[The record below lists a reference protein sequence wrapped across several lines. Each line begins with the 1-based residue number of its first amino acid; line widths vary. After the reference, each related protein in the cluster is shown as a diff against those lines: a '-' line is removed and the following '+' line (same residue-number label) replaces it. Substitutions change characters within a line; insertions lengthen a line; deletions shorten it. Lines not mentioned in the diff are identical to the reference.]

1 MLAGIQIGEHVLLD
15 AANRGTGH
23 LELAAPAGGQLGRQ
37 GPADGCLGRADD
49 ESLALE
55 GLQEHVHRLPGD
67 EGAAG
72 ELGVGQAR
80 SLGEQLQAGVV
91 GDRHAERPQHG
102 LQGRVQGTRG
112 RLQHV
117 PQRCVQ
123 LDSGL
128 ALTHVSSLTYIVVCQ
143 KTDIP

>member
-1 MLAGIQIGEHVLLD
+1 MSCSTRRTAALAISSW
-15 AANRGTGH
+15 R
-23 LELAAPAGGQLGRQ
+23 
-37 GPADGCLGRADD
+37 GPADGCLCRADD
-49 ESLALE
+49 ESLTFE

-72 ELGVGQAR
+72 KPGVGQAR
-80 SLGEQLQAGVV
+80 PLGKQLQAGVV
-91 GDRHAERPQHG
+91 GDRHAQRPQHG
-102 LQGRVQGTRG
+102 FQGGVQGARG
-112 RLQHV
+112 RLQQV

-143 KTDIP
+143 KTDIQ

>member
-1 MLAGIQIGEHVLLD
+1 MSCSTRRTAALATVSWRRPRAVSSVGR
-15 AANRGTGH
+15 ARG
-23 LELAAPAGGQLGRQ
+23 
-37 GPADGCLGRADD
+37 GCLCWADD
-49 ESLALE
+49 ESLAFE

-72 ELGVGQAR
+72 KLGVGQAR

-91 GDRHAERPQHG
+91 GDRHAERSQHG
-102 LQGRVQGTRG
+102 LQGRVQGARG

-128 ALTHVSSLTYIVVCQ
+128 ALTHVSSLTYIGVCQ